1 MSLYSEHRML
11 KQGSVLWVDL
21 SLNTKE
27 KKGVTDSVVLRRKA
41 PPPLESVLRLA
52 LSLLS
57 LQQLV
62 VKL

>member
-1 MSLYSEHRML
+1 ML
-11 KQGSVLWVDL
+11 MQGSGLWVDL
-21 SLNTKE
+21 PFNTKE